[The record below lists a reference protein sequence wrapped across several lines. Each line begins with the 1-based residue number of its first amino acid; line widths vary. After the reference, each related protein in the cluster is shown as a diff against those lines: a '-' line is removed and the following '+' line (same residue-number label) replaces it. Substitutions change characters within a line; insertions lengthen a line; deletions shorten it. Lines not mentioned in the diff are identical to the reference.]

1 MPRGLVS
8 RYNKKA
14 VMSKLSPVTPK
25 TEEVLQER
33 GFRLIG
39 EVDGQPLEFVL
50 KPGDNTVGALPDNDF
65 AIAASGVSRRHAV
78 ISWNVGGVVV
88 RDTGS
93 KNGTLVNGVRIEQV
107 TIEVGDLVCFGPALL
122 RLEATSAGDAVPAGD
137 GTARRQVGA
146 RRPRRKSIG
155 DIPTGDGADVSERW
169 FGALDRIGDVLA
181 GAGELGIARSL
192 EVLVS
197 ALGAVG
203 AAFIEWDRSSELRV
217 VRHTAGDFRPPGE
230 VDELLKAA
238 GAHRSES
245 GSGLNVSS
253 RVQDAE
259 PPLALAVA
267 TDDSPRLHAVAVV
280 GEFPHRRAS
289 GRFLELFLKL
299 VLRNLP
305 DAPASDPVRV
315 RRPVQ
320 DLIFPEGYVVGRS
333 ERMMSVYHQLRHLLS
348 GDLPVLITGETGVGK
363 EFIAR
368 ILHTSSARIS
378 GPFVAVNC
386 AALPAD
392 LLEAELFGI
401 EAGVATGVN
410 KRDGK
415 MQLAHGGVVFL
426 DEIGDMSPALQAKL
440 LRALQE
446 KEVHPVGARRP
457 VPLDVRV
464 VAATN
469 TDLHERIGEGRFRS
483 DLYYRIA
490 GYTLDIP
497 PLRERRGDIAA
508 LVEFM
513 MQRVAIE
520 IDKPISGISVKALR
534 ALVDAS
540 WPGNVRELEH
550 EVRRLVYLCPP
561 DQPISVAMVS
571 PGVLA
576 QVAATDA
583 KALAPEGDL
592 TLSRHAD
599 ELERHLISLALA
611 RTSGKRATAARLL
624 GISRYGLTLKMKRLG
639 LDG

>member
-1 MPRGLVS
+1 V
-8 RYNKKA
+8 
-14 VMSKLSPVTPK
+14 
-25 TEEVLQER
+25 VL
-33 GFRLIG
+33 
-39 EVDGQPLEFVL
+39 
-50 KPGDNTVGALPDNDF
+50 
-65 AIAASGVSRRHAV
+65 
-78 ISWNVGGVVV
+78 
-88 RDTGS
+88 
-93 KNGTLVNGVRIEQV
+93 
-107 TIEVGDLVCFGPALL
+107 
-122 RLEATSAGDAVPAGD
+122 
-137 GTARRQVGA
+137 
-146 RRPRRKSIG
+146 
-155 DIPTGDGADVSERW
+155 
-169 FGALDRIGDVLA
+169 
-181 GAGELGIARSL
+181 
-192 EVLVS
+192 
-197 ALGAVG
+197 
-203 AAFIEWDRSSELRV
+203 
-217 VRHTAGDFRPPGE
+217 
-230 VDELLKAA
+230 
-238 GAHRSES
+238 
-245 GSGLNVSS
+245 
-253 RVQDAE
+253 
-259 PPLALAVA
+259 
-267 TDDSPRLHAVAVV
+267 
-280 GEFPHRRAS
+280 GEFPQRKAC

-299 VLRNLP
+299 VLRSLP
-305 DAPASDPVRV
+305 DAPASDPVRL

-368 ILHTSSARIS
+368 ILHTSSARTS

-415 MQLAHGGVVFL
+415 MRLAEGGVVFL

-513 MQRVAIE
+513 MQRVALE

-534 ALVDAS
+534 ALVDAP

-550 EVRRLVYLCPP
+550 EVRRLVCLCPP
-561 DQPISVAMVS
+561 DQPITAAIVS
-571 PGVLA
+571 PSVLA
-576 QVAATDA
+576 PGNAAGAEPLDPDT
-583 KALAPEGDL
+583 DL
-592 TLSRHAD
+592 TLAHHTDA
-599 ELERHLISLALA
+599 LERRLITLALA
-611 RTSGKRATAARLL
+611 RTQGKRATAARLL
-624 GISRYGLTLKMKRLG
+624 GISRYGLALKMQRLG
-639 LDG
+639 LDD

>member
-1 MPRGLVS
+1 
-8 RYNKKA
+8 
-14 VMSKLSPVTPK
+14 MSKLRSVPPK
-25 TEEVLQER
+25 KEGVPQEQ
-33 GFRLIG
+33 GFRLTG
-39 EVDGQPLEFVL
+39 EVDGQPLDFVL
-50 KPGDNTVGALPDNDF
+50 RLGENSIGALPENDF
-65 AIAASGVSRRHAV
+65 AIDACGVSRRHAV
-78 ISWNVGGVVV
+78 ISWNDGGVEVK
-88 RDTGS
+88 DTAS
-93 KNGTLVNGVRIEQV
+93 KNGTLVNGVRIDQG
-107 TIEVGDLVCFGPALL
+107 TIKVGDLVCFGPALL
-122 RLEATSAGDAVPAGD
+122 RLEATCASDAVPGGD
-137 GTARRQVGA
+137 GTVRRQIGA
-146 RRPRRKSIG
+146 RRPRRKGIK
-155 DIPTGDGADVSERW
+155 DTPTGDGVEVSQRW

-181 GAGELGIARSL
+181 GTGELGVARSL

-203 AAFIEWDRSSELRV
+203 AAFIGWDRSSDLRV

-230 VDELLKAA
+230 VEEFLKTA
-238 GAHRSES
+238 GAHRSEG
-245 GSGLNVSS
+245 GSGLAVYS
-253 RVQDAE
+253 RAQETD

-267 TDDSPRLHAVAVV
+267 ADGSPTLHAVVV
-280 GEFPHRRAS
+280 LGEFPQRKAC

-299 VLRNLP
+299 VLRSLP
-305 DAPASDPVRV
+305 DAPTSDPVRL
-315 RRPVQ
+315 RRPVP

-368 ILHTSSARIS
+368 ILHTSSARTS

-415 MQLAHGGVVFL
+415 MRLAEGGVVFL

-446 KEVHPVGARRP
+446 KEVHPVGARGP

-497 PLRERRGDIAA
+497 PLRERRGDVAA

-520 IDKPISGISVKALR
+520 VDKPISGISVKALR

-561 DQPISVAMVS
+561 DQPITVAMVS

-576 QVAATDA
+576 QGAAIEA
-583 KALAPEGDL
+583 QALDLDGDL
-592 TLSRHAD
+592 TLSRHAA
-599 ELERHLISLALA
+599 ELERRLVALALT
-611 RTSGKRATAARLL
+611 RTRGKRATAARLL